1 MRPLLA
7 RLIALFQRRR
17 LDRELADE
25 IAAHLEMAV
34 ADYRARGLSPE
45 EARRVAMTAFGG
57 VLQTEEAYRD
67 RQGFPLLE
75 SIWQDVKYAARSFR
89 RSPGFA
95 AIAVLT
101 LALGIGATT
110 SIFSVVQTLLIR
122 PLPFPDADRL
132 VAVFATSPTAR
143 RDTTSFLDFS
153 DWQRQT
159 HTLSGMAAYRSER
172 FNITGDGTPEPVRGL
187 RVTHELFSVLGASPA
202 IGRTFDQQEQHTAR
216 PVALIG
222 HGLWTRRYGS
232 DPRVLGRTLLVN
244 EVGHVVIGVL
254 PPGFEFPPYV
264 ATDLVVPVPERPSR
278 STGYIR
284 GIARLNPNTR
294 LSAAQQELDAIAR
307 GLEAAFPGSNK
318 GRGINLVSLRE
329 LASGEVR
336 VALLVLLGAAFLVL
350 LIGCANVGNLVL
362 AKGIARQRELAV
374 RRALGA
380 GRGRLVRQ
388 LLTES
393 LSLALIAS
401 ALGALLAFWVSAF
414 LITSLS
420 QRFPLPPI
428 AFSWTILALPI
439 GLAVLSGLLCG
450 LPPAL
455 MLWRSGLHDTIKQ
468 DARNQSAG
476 VNEQRLGNL
485 LMVAETA
492 LTVTLLI
499 GAGLL
504 LKSFIRLQRIDLGV
518 NPREAVT
525 ANLVLSKRYLDPARR
540 ETFVRQ
546 LLDSVAALPGVLDA
560 AVHTDPPFL
569 GGGSQETFTVEDVAD
584 PGPDRGHVAGFDVIS
599 GNFFKA
605 MGMPIARGR
614 DFDARDTA
622 AAPPVAIVNETMARR
637 LWPDREAVG
646 KRVRLYYDKDRQRW
660 LTIVGVVRDVR
671 YRGARIE
678 PIPQVFVPSQQ
689 NPYRTL
695 PYVQS
700 PAIALLAR
708 TAAKPATMIPA
719 VQAAIWAV
727 DKDQP
732 VWNLQPMDQALWEA
746 AAEPRIYMALLGTFA
761 VIALIIAS
769 AGIYGLSAYAVVR
782 RRQELGIRLALGA
795 TPRQILVLVLR
806 HGMFLNVVG
815 VALGL
820 AGALALGR
828 TVAGFLYGITATD
841 ASTFLGV
848 LLLFAT
854 VALVATYLPARRA
867 ATIDPSLAFR
877 TD

>member
-1 MRPLLA
+1 MRPFLA

-25 IAAHLEMAV
+25 LAAHLEMAI
-34 ADYRARGLSPE
+34 ADNRARGLSPE

-75 SIWQDVKYAARSFR
+75 SMWQDVKYAIRSLR
-89 RSPGFA
+89 RSRGFA

-101 LALGIGATT
+101 LALGIGATA

-132 VAVFATSPTAR
+132 VAVFATSPAVP

-153 DWQRQT
+153 DWQRQAN
-159 HTLSGMAAYRSER
+159 TLSGMAAYRSER

-187 RVTHELFSVLGASPA
+187 RASHELLSVLGVSPS
-202 IGRTFDQQEQHTAR
+202 IGRTFDRQEQHTAR
-216 PVALIG
+216 PVVLVG
-222 HGLWTRRYGS
+222 HGLWTRRYGA
-232 DPRVLGRTLLVN
+232 DPGILGKTILVN
-244 EVGHVVIGVL
+244 EIGHVVIGVL
-254 PPGFEFPPYV
+254 PQGFEFPPYV
-264 ATDLVVPVPERPSR
+264 PTDLIVPVPERPSR

-284 GIARLNPNTR
+284 GIARLNTQTR
-294 LSAAQQELDAIAR
+294 LSVAQQELDAIAR
-307 GLEAAFPGSNK
+307 GLEAAFPRSNK
-318 GRGINLVSLRE
+318 GRGVNLVPLRE
-329 LASGEVR
+329 LASGDVR

-393 LSLALIAS
+393 LSLALVAS
-401 ALGALLAFWVSAF
+401 GLGALLAFGGSAF
-414 LITSLS
+414 LVTSLS
-420 QRFPLPPI
+420 QRFPLPGI
-428 AFSWTILALPI
+428 AFSWTMLVVPV
-439 GLAVLSGLLCG
+439 GLAALSGLLCG

-455 MLWRSGLHDTIKQ
+455 MLWRSQLNDTLKQ

-476 VNEQRLGNL
+476 VSEQRLGNL
-485 LMVAETA
+485 LIVGETA
-492 LTVTLLI
+492 LTIMLLI

-504 LKSFIRLQRIDLGV
+504 IKSFIRLQRIDLGV

-525 ANLVLSKRYLDPARR
+525 ANLLLSRRYLDPARR
-540 ETFVRQ
+540 EAFVRQ

-584 PGPDRGHVAGFDVIS
+584 PSPDRGHVAGFDVVS
-599 GNFFKA
+599 GNFFRA

-614 DFDARDTA
+614 DFDAQDTA
-622 AAPPVAIVNETMARR
+622 TAPAVAIVNETMARR

-671 YRGARIE
+671 YRGARID
-678 PIPQVFVPSQQ
+678 PIPQVFVTSPQ
-689 NPYRTL
+689 NPYKSL
-695 PYVQS
+695 PYAQS
-700 PAIALLAR
+700 PFVALVVR
-708 TAAKPATMIPA
+708 TATKPAAMIPA
-719 VQAAIWAV
+719 VQAAIWSV

-795 TPRQILVLVLR
+795 TPGQILVLVLR

-815 VALGL
+815 AGLGL
-820 AGALALGR
+820 AGALALGK

-841 ASTFLGV
+841 APTFLGV

-854 VALVATYLPARRA
+854 VALVATFLPARRA
-867 ATIDPSLAFR
+867 ATIDPGLAFR